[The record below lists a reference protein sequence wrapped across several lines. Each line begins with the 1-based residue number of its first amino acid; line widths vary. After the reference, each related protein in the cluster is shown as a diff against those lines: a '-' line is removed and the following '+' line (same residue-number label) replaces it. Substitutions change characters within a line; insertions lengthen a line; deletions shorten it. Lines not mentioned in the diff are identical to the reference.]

1 MDNLIFVS
9 LLIISGLF
17 AVLNLFL
24 IFRLFSFNR
33 KIKLL
38 FEGKKVKNLEEVLLN
53 QIQKI
58 KEQDLGAKEILERI
72 KKLENISE
80 KTFKKIGIVR
90 FNPFSDMGGNQS
102 FAIALLD
109 NQNNGFV
116 ISSLFIKEGNRVY
129 GKAVKNGQ
137 SDYSLSN
144 EEKKAIIQAMSSGNS
159 KS

>member
-1 MDNLIFVS
+1 MDNLIFIS
-9 LLIISGLF
+9 LLAISGLF

-24 IFRLFSFNR
+24 IFSLFSSKR
-33 KIKLL
+33 KIRLL
-38 FEGKKVKNLEEVLLN
+38 FEGKKVKNLEDVLLN
-53 QIQKI
+53 QIKKT
-58 KEQDLGAKEILERI
+58 KEQDSDLKEVLERI

-80 KTFKKIGIVR
+80 KTFKKIGMVR

-137 SDYSLSN
+137 SDHSLSD
-144 EEKKAIIQAMSSGNS
+144 EEKEAIEKAMNL
-159 KS
+159 KL

>member
-9 LLIISGLF
+9 LLVISGLF